1 MSSELT
7 SFVLPLAA
15 AFFLSFLAL
24 GTAYLLWWD
33 RAIRRRG
40 LRFERVIGTPYS
52 QTERPAFEREL
63 AFRSEQQQSRWKRME
78 RRLSRYL
85 PNRSALQRRLDRA
98 GFRMGVGTLLVAA
111 VIVGTLIGFSV
122 HTLSGLALYLCAL
135 IGLAGGFFIVNVFI
149 GFAGRRRSEK
159 FLRQLP
165 EAIDIIIRSV
175 RAGLPIMEGI
185 SVVKDEFPA
194 PLGEEFATVRDRVQF
209 GATLEE
215 ALWLIAQRIE
225 RAEFNFLVIAVA
237 VQRETGGNLTEALAN
252 LSQILRQ
259 REQMKLKVRA
269 LSSEARA
276 SAYILGAL
284 PFVMGILIYFLN
296 PGYIDQLFLDPRGHA
311 MLGFGLGTITA
322 GAVVMYKMIK
332 FEI

>member
-7 SFVLPLAA
+7 GFFATLAA
-15 AFFLSFLAL
+15 SFFVTFLAL
-24 GTAYLLWWD
+24 GGAYLLWWD
-33 RAIRRRG
+33 RAVRKRG
-40 LRFERVIGTPYS
+40 LRFQRAIGATAT

-98 GFRMGVGTLLVAA
+98 GFRMGVGTLMVAV
-111 VIVGTLIGFSV
+111 VIVGTLLAFSI
-122 HTLSGLALYLCAL
+122 HTLAGLALHLCAL
-135 IGLAGGFFIVNVFI
+135 GGLAGGFLIVNVFI
-149 GFAGRRRSEK
+149 GMAGRRRSEK

-225 RAEFNFLVIAVA
+225 RPEFNFLVIAVA

-252 LSQILRQ
+252 LSHILRQ
-259 REQMKLKVRA
+259 REQMKLKVKA

-284 PFVMGILIYFLN
+284 PFVMAVLIFFLN
-296 PGYIDQLFLDPRGHA
+296 PGYLDKLFIDPRGHM
-311 MLGFGLGTITA
+311 MLGFGFGTIA
-322 GAVVMYKMIK
+322 MGALVMYKMIK